1 MESCAGFGM
10 AWFLE
15 RLRRAQYQARIT
27 SETSPKTKPRGAF
40 ATQRNQTTYTAP
52 PTTLP
57 IVILSA
63 AKDLLFCCRPSS
75 CSQPLRPDEPAMSEV
90 EGRTTPRPERQPRRN
105 KIRLSSAQTVQ
116 VTQCQPGGRNSFRP
130 GRKPKRNKIRLS
142 SAQTVQV
149 TQCQPGGRNSF

>member
-15 RLRRAQYQARIT
+15 RLRKAQYQARTT

-40 ATQRNQTTYTAP
+40 ATLRNQTTYTAP

-63 AKDLLFCCRPSS
+63 AKVFCCRPSS
-75 CSQPLRPDEPAMSEV
+75 CSPPLQPPEPAMSEL
-90 EGRTTPRPERQPRRN
+90 EGRP
-105 KIRLSSAQTVQ
+105 LLAQGVN
-116 VTQCQPGGRNSFRP
+116 PGGM
-130 GRKPKRNKIRLS
+130 
-142 SAQTVQV
+142 
-149 TQCQPGGRNSF
+149 